1 MKAQRRNKGT
11 ALLILNLGAWC
22 MQVANITFQHF
33 TLEKEPSYP
42 LNNKQDGPHN
52 PSGQFEKE
60 TSILFL
66 PELELQ
72 TVQTIA

>member
-1 MKAQRRNKGT
+1 MKAQRRNKGI

-22 MQVANITFQHF
+22 MRVANITFQHF
-33 TLEKEPSYP
+33 TLEKEPWYP
-42 LNNKQDGPHN
+42 LNRQGGPHS
-52 PSGQFEKE
+52 PSGQFRKE

-72 TVQTIA
+72 TVQAIA